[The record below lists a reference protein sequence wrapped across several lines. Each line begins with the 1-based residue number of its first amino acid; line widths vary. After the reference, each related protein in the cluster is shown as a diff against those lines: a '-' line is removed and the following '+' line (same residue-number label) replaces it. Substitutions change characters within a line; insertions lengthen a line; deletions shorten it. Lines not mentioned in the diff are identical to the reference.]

1 MGGRLFYADA
11 AVFFSLLH
19 KAWLT
24 SRHARFMLAFASVH
38 IPRHLLRTLSI
49 SLRTLLRV
57 KYALAAPPQPAHLP
71 RAAALSLAGGRLSF
85 Q

>member
-1 MGGRLFYADA
+1 
-11 AVFFSLLH
+11 
-19 KAWLT
+19 
-24 SRHARFMLAFASVH
+24 MLAFAPVH